1 MSKLEINLSL
11 DDMDGDKSPEVLIS
25 FVEYKD
31 RVATITHSSAVTSSG
46 KNGVYDRVTAGADV
60 DGDGV
65 YEGDADDTQ
74 ALIQLAQ
81 AFVKFAKVAGGA

>member
-11 DDMDGDKSPEVLIS
+11 NDIDGDKLPEVLIS

-65 YEGDADDTQ
+65 YKDDEDDNQ
-74 ALIQLAQ
+74 ALIELAQ
-81 AFVKFAKVAGGA
+81 AFAKFAKVAKGA